1 MVSINLLNIDF
12 YGLREEI
19 RREILKRIENIE
31 IVKFPLETAWL
42 LYALLCE
49 GRKNNVPFENQLKTL
64 ENWVLSDSSGTKDKD
79 LAPLSLAVYLSEN
92 EKVHQNAITKIKS
105 ILERNIEKEI
115 IPKFNV
121 LNDPEQVFCLSLINQ
136 KIPQELKNN
145 IIEKI
150 KKNITGSVVRKI
162 FFSAALFEFGINNN
176 NVTSTI
182 ETGDNAES
190 VILSLWFVERY
201 RGKISPDT
209 NLLDYWSSFEKVYQT
224 INIHKSE
231 QENYLAHRDLALLYE
246 AVLAEI
252 KEPNPNML
260 FNLYP
265 FHPEIKKITQDHFK
279 SKKYVSAV
287 FEATKK
293 LNEIIQN
300 LTGIKD
306 KSEAELVQATMEQIS
321 NPNNLIIQFN
331 DFLSEDSGKNEHSG
345 LALIAKGIF
354 KAFRN
359 PKGHK
364 PEDHPLLEIEPYE
377 ALAQLITI
385 DYIFKRVEK
394 AKIKKR

>member
-287 FEATKK
+287 FEATK
-293 LNEIIQN
+293 N
-300 LTGIKD
+300 
-306 KSEAELVQATMEQIS
+306 
-321 NPNNLIIQFN
+321 
-331 DFLSEDSGKNEHSG
+331 
-345 LALIAKGIF
+345 
-354 KAFRN
+354 
-359 PKGHK
+359 
-364 PEDHPLLEIEPYE
+364 
-377 ALAQLITI
+377 
-385 DYIFKRVEK
+385 
-394 AKIKKR
+394 